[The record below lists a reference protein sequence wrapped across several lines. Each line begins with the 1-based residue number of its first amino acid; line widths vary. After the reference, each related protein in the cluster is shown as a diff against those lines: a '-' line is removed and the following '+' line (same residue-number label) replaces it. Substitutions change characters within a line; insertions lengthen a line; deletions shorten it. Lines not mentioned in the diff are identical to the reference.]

1 MQQQQ
6 PNQGMP
12 AGKKPEQDEI
22 CHGFINNIKDF
33 GCFVQLDGAHG
44 AFGLVQK
51 AQISNDF
58 VSDVHAAVERNQKLC
73 ESFTT

>member
-22 CHGFINNIKDF
+22 CHGFINVSRFWMFRAIRWSTCRAFLDWSKKRRYKMILSVMSMQLWNEIK
-33 GCFVQLDGAHG
+33 
-44 AFGLVQK
+44 K
-51 AQISNDF
+51 SM
-58 VSDVHAAVERNQKLC
+58 
-73 ESFTT
+73 